1 MKTKYAYPAVFTKED
16 SGYFVDIPDIKP
28 CYTEGKTLEEAV
40 INAKDVL
47 ESRIEFA
54 LERNEELPNPSD
66 IDSLS
71 GDKLMLIVADIENIK
86 SQTRYVKKTLS
97 IPHWLNVA
105 AEKEHIN
112 FSGILQEALKERLA
126 YTGESVVAE
135 SVPTYKRT
143 RRKPPL
149 L

>member
-1 MKTKYAYPAVFTKED
+1 MKTKYAYPAIFTKEE
-16 SGYFVDIPDIKP
+16 SGYFVDFPDIKP

-40 INAKDVL
+40 IMAKDVL
-47 ESRIEFA
+47 ESCIEFA
-54 LERNEELPNPSD
+54 LERNETLPPPSD
-66 IDSLS
+66 IDALS

-112 FSGILQEALKERLA
+112 FSGVLQEALKERLA
-126 YTGESVVAE
+126 THTESVVAE
-135 SVPTYKRT
+135 SIPSYKR
-143 RRKPPL
+143 K
-149 L
+149 